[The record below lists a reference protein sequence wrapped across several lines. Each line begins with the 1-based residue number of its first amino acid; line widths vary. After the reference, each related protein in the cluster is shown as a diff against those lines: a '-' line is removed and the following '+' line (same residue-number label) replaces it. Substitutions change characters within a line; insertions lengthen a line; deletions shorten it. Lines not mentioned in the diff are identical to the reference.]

1 MTENYYVII
10 WDQFCSVVPYKW
22 QNLSEKSCMFPVGQ
36 INLTKAI
43 QKRLTPG
50 KNWICYKFKKVL
62 GPYASFEIARNAEK
76 TCIDISSSD
85 DLKLNA
91 LSSIEME
98 SLPIKRLTKKRKF
111 YDDDYDYGDPESV
124 RKIEMPKSLSLPPS
138 NYQPRIIMNKLYE
151 LQQAKKNN
159 VRKPIPLKQNISVFS
174 TNPQVSKA
182 IENTSMLNHKAVDN
196 DSPNETDDCSALR
209 ANTDENVCS
218 LLPAQHNITSSFTN
232 SVLSFPKNNNQRLN
246 RISES
251 VRLEQTEENSGQM
264 ERPSSISAPAFP
276 PSYQECEE
284 DSNNFNLNEATNDN
298 ESIHSLVSEQETGI
312 SSNLIVDIRRLHNDF
327 NLFRAELKKSMNTQ
341 SKILTEMLAL
351 MHDDTRR
358 NDIQTTN
365 DTMGFLLPDFPI
377 QSIEDYIKFEK
388 QLQEDNEIRKLF
400 ASKIKRIGGNTIQK
414 VVANILNFAIS
425 LEVGHKLTW
434 TGCNGSTKME
444 GSTFANIID
453 QYFNKMTLVILQQAL
468 VLSNTLKAG
477 SNMQEISYDIDR
489 KNWIGRIAHLIHL
502 EINKIMSFM
511 TMSYYSFFS
520 LVL

>member
-22 QNLSEKSCMFPVGQ
+22 LNLSKKSCMFPVGQ
-36 INLTKAI
+36 KNLTKAI

-111 YDDDYDYGDPESV
+111 YDDDYDYGDPEP
-124 RKIEMPKSLSLPPS
+124 M
-138 NYQPRIIMNKLYE
+138 
-151 LQQAKKNN
+151 
-159 VRKPIPLKQNISVFS
+159 
-174 TNPQVSKA
+174 
-182 IENTSMLNHKAVDN
+182 
-196 DSPNETDDCSALR
+196 
-209 ANTDENVCS
+209 
-218 LLPAQHNITSSFTN
+218 
-232 SVLSFPKNNNQRLN
+232 
-246 RISES
+246 
-251 VRLEQTEENSGQM
+251 EENSGQM

-327 NLFRAELKKSMNTQ
+327 NLFRAELKKSLNTQ

-444 GSTFANIID
+444 GSTFANIIVGSVFQQSD
-453 QYFNKMTLVILQQAL
+453 LGHTATSTGVIKHIKSWLQHAGDKLRYRQKKLDRTNCAL
-468 VLSNTLKAG
+468 NSSRN
-477 SNMQEISYDIDR
+477 
-489 KNWIGRIAHLIHL
+489 
-502 EINKIMSFM
+502 
-511 TMSYYSFFS
+511 
-520 LVL
+520 